1 MKSGAIRP
9 AEESRG
15 RLARLNPSS
24 LLSPPPMSDL
34 SNLRIA
40 ILATDGFEQVELTEP
55 KKALEDAGATVHI
68 VSPKGDSIKGW
79 DQDHWGES
87 VQVDRQLKEAA
98 AGDYQGLVLPGG
110 QINPDTLRTD
120 DDALSFVKAFAD
132 AGTPIAAICHAPW
145 ILIEAGLAKGR
156 RLTSYTSIRTDLR
169 NAGADVQDAEV
180 VVDDSASPTLITS
193 RNPDDLPAFN
203 AKLAEVFAMQTA

>member
-15 RLARLNPSS
+15 RLAQLTPSS
-24 LLSPPPMSDL
+24 LPLPPPMSDL
-34 SNLRIA
+34 SDLRIA

-55 KKALEDAGATVHI
+55 KKALEDAGATVHV

-87 VQVDRQLKEAA
+87 VQVDRQLKEAT

-180 VVDDSASPTLITS
+180 VVDDSASPTLVTS

-203 AKLAEVFAMQTA
+203 AKLKEVFSMQTA